1 MFSWKYRQVGL
12 TESKILK
19 DLFQKNFT
27 VPQARDYLADIAQT
41 NSVEGEEFRSY
52 FDGKVQ
58 PVYDVVRRFVF
69 SQLLYNI

>member
-27 VPQARDYLADIAQT
+27 VPQARDYLAEIAQT

-58 PVYDVVRRFVF
+58 PVYDVVRRLVFV
-69 SQLLYNI
+69 QLLYNI